1 MGAAR
6 KHQFGGSTFGGVIG
20 VVQIGEKESN
30 FVGMDVS
37 HSIGKRSSGVG
48 KMKDGQIFCTYS
60 FCIFIVQVEKDVPAN
75 RKRSANRCPATYKS
89 THSGCANIFKSTDK
103 WENLL
108 RTGGGLNRDPWS
120 GWTCDP

>member
-30 FVGMDVS
+30 VVGMDVS

-48 KMKDGQIFCTYS
+48 IVKDGQIFCTYS
-60 FCIFIVQVEKDVPAN
+60 FCYIYCPG
-75 RKRSANRCPATYKS
+75 RRRRS
-89 THSGCANIFKSTDK
+89 
-103 WENLL
+103 
-108 RTGGGLNRDPWS
+108 
-120 GWTCDP
+120 